1 MAMSENPLPEE
12 DRAWIGQVRQQWQRQ
27 LRSRREGE
35 PSLLGQLASVGVL
48 GWVLVVPTLLGIAL
62 GRWLDAQWH
71 TGITFTAAL
80 LVLGVVLG
88 GWSAWRWIHR
98 R

>member
-1 MAMSENPLPEE
+1 MSENPLPEE

-62 GRWLDAQWH
+62 GRLLDAQWH

-80 LVLGVVLG
+80 LLLGVVLG

>member
-1 MAMSENPLPEE
+1 MSESPLPEE
-12 DRAWIGQVRQQWQRQ
+12 DRAWIARVHQQWERQ

-35 PSLLGQLASVGVL
+35 PSLLRQLASVGVL

-62 GRWLDAQWH
+62 GRWLDAQWA

-80 LVLGVVLG
+80 LLLGILLG
-88 GWSAWRWIHR
+88 GWAAWRWIHR
-98 R
+98 

>member
-1 MAMSENPLPEE
+1 MSENPLPEE
-12 DRAWIGQVRQQWQRQ
+12 DRAWIGQVRRQWQRQ

-62 GRWLDAQWH
+62 GRLLDAQWH

-80 LVLGVVLG
+80 LLLGVVLG